1 MSPGIM
7 RPMIDMLSPAG
18 EARLAQALAGRPL
31 LALDFDGTVSRL
43 VPDPET
49 ARMDPAVPPLLTRL
63 ATRMPVALVSGR
75 GLQDLRARTPLT
87 GLTLV
92 GNHGNEWD
100 DPAGQHDAI
109 DAADP
114 GVMRRNEQG
123 RAVAGWSHALAGP
136 LAALGSGIAV
146 EVKTVSMSIHYR
158 LVDDPPAMRQRLLA
172 LFAMLTPTPVV
183 LEGKFVVNLLAPGLV
198 TKFEAVEALVA
209 RHAASTAIFVG
220 DDITDEHVF
229 ARAPAHWIGVRVW
242 DSEVDR
248 SRASSHASHAVDG
261 VDGVIALLRRLD
273 SLTNL

>member
-100 DPAGQHDAI
+100 DPAGQHAPTWVESALKDTEGPIVAVSDYMKAVPDQI
-109 DAADP
+109 RPWVPRDYAVLGADGFGFSDTRAASRRYYQIDGPSVVVAVLQRLAAQGEVPLQLALDAAEKYQLWN
-114 GVMRRNEQG
+114 VN
-123 RAVAGWSHALAGP
+123 AGTS
-136 LAALGSGIAV
+136 GS
-146 EVKTVSMSIHYR
+146 
-158 LVDDPPAMRQRLLA
+158 
-172 LFAMLTPTPVV
+172 
-183 LEGKFVVNLLAPGLV
+183 
-198 TKFEAVEALVA
+198 
-209 RHAASTAIFVG
+209 VG
-220 DDITDEHVF
+220 GD
-229 ARAPAHWIGVRVW
+229 A
-242 DSEVDR
+242 
-248 SRASSHASHAVDG
+248 
-261 VDGVIALLRRLD
+261 
-273 SLTNL
+273 